1 MIKSLFD
8 HDEEE
13 EKPQPEQNKS
23 ETESEESIRRQLQ
36 EINLAAE
43 TPGAAGDDNTQ
54 TITQIRQTDPEESF
68 AEAVEDAEDDEIET
82 IILPRIEQVYG
93 NQSEQQ
99 QQQQPAT
106 VDNVSSDN
114 RFYDEEETVVR
125 PAETAPVSPQAAETL
140 SNENA
145 AEPQPPLLFSTPAK
159 YRNVLQNEMPSPT
172 GENVSQTA
180 ENVSLTE
187 AGRPLTTAE
196 TIRQSGMAWS
206 AAIGLF
212 GSILFMMILGWFFD
226 LLTGASPFGIVLG
239 IIIGAG
245 IGFYQ
250 FFRMT
255 SQIFKK

>member
-13 EKPQPEQNKS
+13 EKPQPKQNKS
-23 ETESEESIRRQLQ
+23 ETESEESIRRQLE

-43 TPGAAGDDNTQ
+43 TPGTAIADNAQ

-68 AEAVEDAEDDEIET
+68 AEAVQDAEDDEIET
-82 IILPRIEQVYG
+82 ITLPRIEQVYAG
-93 NQSEQQ
+93 STEPPPTAVNNVFPNNQS
-99 QQQQPAT
+99 
-106 VDNVSSDN
+106 S
-114 RFYDEEETVVR
+114 FDEEETVIR
-125 PAETAPVSPQAAETL
+125 PPETAPIPPSAIEQL
-140 SNENA
+140 LNENA
-145 AEPQPPLLFSTPAK
+145 EEPQQPPLFSTPAK
-159 YRNVLQNEMPSPT
+159 YRNVLQNEMPPVT
-172 GENVSQTA
+172 GESVSGQAA
-180 ENVSLTE
+180 ENVSRTE
-187 AGRPLTTAE
+187 AGSLTTAE

-212 GSILFMMILGWFFD
+212 GSVLFMMILGWFFD

-250 FFRMT
+250 FFRLT